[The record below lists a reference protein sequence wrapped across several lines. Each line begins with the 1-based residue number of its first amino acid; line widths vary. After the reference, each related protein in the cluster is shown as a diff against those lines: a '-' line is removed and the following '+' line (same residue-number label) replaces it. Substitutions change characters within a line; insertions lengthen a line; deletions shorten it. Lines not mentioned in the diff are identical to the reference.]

1 MVISPRPK
9 YHQALS
15 ALIGICTLR
24 FILNIPHVI
33 PDHRLDSFLNK
44 QFCAFLRSGKT
55 WSPLPVP
62 RWSPTPCFPIK
73 YCLCPKG
80 EAPAGGQGL
89 PPQAT
94 ATTLAGEKI
103 PRPATV
109 SSRAH
114 ADGHQNVPTA
124 LLGWVTARILR
135 QCFLK
140 ATHAIGQNPCLFEE
154 DQSFTWLRR
163 YKSSKKYFLCPA

>member
-44 QFCAFLRSGKT
+44 QFCAFLPSGKT
-55 WSPLPVP
+55 WSPLPVT
-62 RWSPTPCFPIK
+62 RWSPTPWFPIK

-163 YKSSKKYFLCPA
+163 YKSSKKYFLSPA

>member
-9 YHQALS
+9 YQVLP

-55 WSPLPVP
+55 WSPLPVT

-109 SSRAH
+109 SNSAH
-114 ADGHQNVPTA
+114 PDGHQNVPTA
-124 LLGWVTARILR
+124 LLGWVMARVLR
-135 QCFLK
+135 QCFQK
-140 ATHAIGQNPCLFEE
+140 AIIVAKHDIGQDPCLFEE
-154 DQSFTWLRR
+154 DQSFIWLRR
-163 YKSSKKYFLCPA
+163 YKRQKSPE

>member
-33 PDHRLDSFLNK
+33 PDHGLDSFLNK

-55 WSPLPVP
+55 WSPLPVT
-62 RWSPTPCFPIK
+62 RWSPTPWFPIK

-89 PPQAT
+89 PPQGGHPCPAT
-94 ATTLAGEKI
+94 LGGEKI
-103 PRPATV
+103 PPPVT
-109 SSRAH
+109 SSRAN
-114 ADGHQNVPTA
+114 GHQMAPRVPLA
-124 LLGWVTARILR
+124 LLRWVTARTKLSSNIYS
-135 QCFLK
+135 K
-140 ATHAIGQNPCLFEE
+140 ATSLH
-154 DQSFTWLRR
+154 
-163 YKSSKKYFLCPA
+163 